1 MIDFQAL
8 REEQIERLTEVILA
22 INPGSW
28 FGNGGSGTVSEFRGK
43 LIIAQTIEMHEIIGG
58 TFRLRAG
65 KG

>member
-8 REEQIERLTEVILA
+8 REEQLEKLMGVVLA

-28 FGNGGSGTVSEFRGK
+28 SANGGLGTVSEFRGK
-43 LIIAQTIEMHEIIGG
+43 LIIAQTIEMHELIGG
-58 TFRLRAG
+58 QFRLRAG